1 MKKIL
6 LILFILSQVYGQSVN
21 ASLTI
26 YKDGFGLVEQPVTW
40 NVKEGRSTIQY
51 DRLAKGMFA
60 DSPFLDLQN
69 AEVHAQRLSQDI
81 FSSSNLFH
89 KNLGQKVELKLTGE
103 KSISGTLLEYNSSQI
118 TIQTKSDIKSYYR
131 NNIDYISVKNIDGQT
146 PQLRPFLSWDIFA
159 KNSGMTKGTLIYL
172 SSGFDWNAKYRMIM
186 IDESN
191 KATLIPEAFI
201 KNNSGLTFSKLS
213 LQLVEGNLNRVHHE
227 QVAKSLQRSGNMMA
241 YAEADMGYAAPVPQ
255 RENLGDYYIYTIPNK
270 LDIHGKESITVRLY
284 DAREISFKK
293 TYLFENYEQAQREEP
308 LTVELK
314 IDNTEENNLNLPL
327 PQGTIE
333 LYQTMKNGKLEF
345 LGEDRLKQIPKGATA
360 KLIAG
365 RAFDVV
371 GKRKVLNYDRQRK
384 SEEASIEIKITNTKD
399 QDANVKII
407 EKISGEWV
415 IRDESTMYMKEDA
428 STIYFPITVPAN
440 DEILVTYTYRK
451 EWK

>member
-6 LILFILSQVYGQSVN
+6 LILLFLSQVYGQSVN

-26 YKDGFGLVEQPVTW
+26 YKDGFGLVKQPVSW
-40 NVKEGRSTIQY
+40 NVNKGNSTVQY
-51 DRLAKGMFA
+51 DRLANGMFA

-69 AEVHAQRLSQDI
+69 AEVHAQRLSQNI
-81 FSSSNLFH
+81 FSSSNLYH
-89 KNLGQKVELKLTGE
+89 KNLGQKIELKLTGE

-118 TIQTKSDIKSYYR
+118 TIQTKSDIKTYYR
-131 NNIDYISVKNIDGQT
+131 NNIDFISVKNIDGQT
-146 PQLRPFLSWDIFA
+146 PQLRPFLSWEIFA

-186 IDESN
+186 LDESN
-191 KATLIPEAFI
+191 NATLIPEAFI
-201 KNNSGLTFSKLS
+201 KNNSDLSFSKLS

-270 LDIHGKESITVRLY
+270 LDIGGKESITVRLY
-284 DAREISFKK
+284 DSKEISFKK

-333 LYQTMKNGKLEF
+333 LYQTMKNGKIEF
-345 LGEDRLKQIPKGATA
+345 VGEDRLKQIPKGATA

-407 EKISGEWV
+407 ENISGEWV
-415 IRDESTMYMKEDA
+415 VRDESTMYMKEDA

-440 DEILVTYTYRK
+440 DETLVTYTYRK